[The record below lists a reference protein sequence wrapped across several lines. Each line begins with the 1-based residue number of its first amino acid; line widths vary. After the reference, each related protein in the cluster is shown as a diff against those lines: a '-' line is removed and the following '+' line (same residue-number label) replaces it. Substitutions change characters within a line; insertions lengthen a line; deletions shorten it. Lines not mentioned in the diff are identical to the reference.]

1 MQSKIFHNTK
11 YLEENLIVKKTTQA
25 TYLHPKINVD
35 VNRLLNRV
43 KINEQSEKKKK
54 VIIFFFRNTTFKSN
68 GSLCNSYKVGNFF
81 KYLIALN

>member
-11 YLEENLIVKKTTQA
+11 YLEENLIVKNTTQVS
-25 TYLHPKINVD
+25 YLHPKINVD

-54 VIIFFFRNTTFKSN
+54 VLFFCLGIILL
-68 GSLCNSYKVGNFF
+68 SLMGIFVTA
-81 KYLIALN
+81 IR

>member
-11 YLEENLIVKKTTQA
+11 YLEENLIVKNTTQV

-54 VIIFFFRNTTFKSN
+54 LLFFCL
-68 GSLCNSYKVGNFF
+68 GILLLSLMGVFVTA
-81 KYLIALN
+81 IR

>member
-11 YLEENLIVKKTTQA
+11 YLEENLIVKNTTQV

-35 VNRLLNRV
+35 VNKLLNKV

-54 VIIFFFRNTTFKSN
+54 VLFFCL
-68 GSLCNSYKVGNFF
+68 GILLLSLMGVFVTA
-81 KYLIALN
+81 IR

>member
-11 YLEENLIVKKTTQA
+11 YLEENLIVKNTTQV

-35 VNRLLNRV
+35 VNKLLNKV

-54 VIIFFFRNTTFKSN
+54 VLFFCLGIILL
-68 GSLCNSYKVGNFF
+68 SLMGIFVTA
-81 KYLIALN
+81 IR

>member
-54 VIIFFFRNTTFKSN
+54 LLFFCL
-68 GSLCNSYKVGNFF
+68 GILLLSLMGVFVTA
-81 KYLIALN
+81 IR

>member
-25 TYLHPKINVD
+25 IYLHPKINVD

-54 VIIFFFRNTTFKSN
+54 LLFFCL
-68 GSLCNSYKVGNFF
+68 GILLLSLMGVFVTA
-81 KYLIALN
+81 IR